1 MASQPIPRL
10 TEEEYLRI
18 ERAASY
24 KSEFVGGEMFAMA
37 GGTPRHSMLEANA
50 SRELGHQLRRTRC
63 RVCSSNMRF
72 RTPVTGDELY
82 PDISVICG
90 PVQLYPGSTD
100 ILVNPTVV
108 VEVLSPSTAN
118 YDRGLK
124 FELYRQFPTL
134 RDYVIIHQKS
144 IYIEHHSRQSDN
156 AWLLREYRGPDAR
169 VLLASIECELHLGS
183 VYEDLMEE
191 PSLE

>member
-1 MASQPIPRL
+1 MLPCSYAIEAEPNFPIPVTLRVTRL
-10 TEEEYLRI
+10 CTHHCTDVR
-18 ERAASY
+18 
-24 KSEFVGGEMFAMA
+24 
-37 GGTPRHSMLEANA
+37 EAPK
-50 SRELGHQLRRTRC
+50 LGNQLRRTRC
-63 RVCSSNMRF
+63 RVCSSNMRL

-82 PDISVICG
+82 PDISVVCG
-90 PVQLYPGSTD
+90 PVQLYPGSDD
-100 ILVNPTVV
+100 ILVNPTVI

-169 VLLASIECELHLGS
+169 VPLPSIACELHSGS